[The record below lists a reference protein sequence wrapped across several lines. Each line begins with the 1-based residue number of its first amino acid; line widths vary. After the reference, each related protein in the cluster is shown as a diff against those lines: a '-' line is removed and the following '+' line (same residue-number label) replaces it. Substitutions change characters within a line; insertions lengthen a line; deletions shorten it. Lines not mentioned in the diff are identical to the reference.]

1 MQSVDFVELEK
12 KKTEKKEADN
22 NLIVNLLNLFSEV
35 STWPSLL
42 NMSLLKLEI

>member
-1 MQSVDFVELEK
+1 MQSVDFVEVEK

-35 STWPSLL
+35 ST
-42 NMSLLKLEI
+42 